1 MFLRFSV
8 RKSPKVVE
16 FDHLGVALLKTVI
29 NQSNILYYSA
39 ASGPVVTRSPL
50 IIIFVEQMIFAGSV
64 KQMPGYINCI
74 VGEIP
79 FGGVVVDNPV
89 RLLVITLNESGA
101 HMDECLL

>member
-1 MFLRFSV
+1 MIREAATLRSLLSV
-8 RKSPKVVE
+8 GMRARV
-16 FDHLGVALLKTVI
+16 
-29 NQSNILYYSA
+29 YSLT
-39 ASGPVVTRSPL
+39 PPL

-74 VGEIP
+74 LGEIP